1 MGSTADISLKQII
14 QRRIVYCQ
22 NDNNQELQ
30 FVNAGYVRGF
40 NEMLMDIELSETVFV
55 KKYLNILKD
64 VKKVLDQYDGLKT
77 EEKDIK
83 YVDELCGYNNAIVD
97 VLSIID
103 YRLLYSEEQGIDL

>member
-14 QRRIVYCQ
+14 QRRIAYCQ

-40 NEMLMDIELSETVFV
+40 NEMLMDIDLSETIFV
-55 KKYLNILKD
+55 EKYLNILKD
-64 VKKVLDQYDGLKT
+64 IKKVLEKYEDLKT
-77 EEKDIK
+77 EVKDIN

-97 VLSIID
+97 VLSLID
-103 YRLLYSEEQGIDL
+103 YRFLYSEEQEFDL